1 MVFHLDLGVRTLGA
15 GANSPLTPVSV
26 LPFLSMITLDF
37 MVNYVWWFKKSIKN
51 NIRYPKTLLV
61 LRFIIISF
69 VKLANLGHTPS
80 PDRPRLTHKNWF
92 QFNKLIPSS
101 HQRQQKHQ
109 VSFYN
114 FTTNREHSD
123 SSPSF
128 EILYPYN
135 FIQLISWFIW
145 PFYNSTNIA
154 QAVLS
159 DSSPPNPKLRCTPWH
174 WSTSS
179 PFEN

>member
-1 MVFHLDLGVRTLGA
+1 
-15 GANSPLTPVSV
+15 
-26 LPFLSMITLDF
+26 
-37 MVNYVWWFKKSIKN
+37 
-51 NIRYPKTLLV
+51 
-61 LRFIIISF
+61 
-69 VKLANLGHTPS
+69 
-80 PDRPRLTHKNWF
+80 LTHKNWF
-92 QFNKLIPSS
+92 QFNKLIPPSS

-135 FIQLISWFIW
+135 FIQLISWFIYVYLTILQ
-145 PFYNSTNIA
+145 FYYCNIA
-154 QAVLS
+154 QEVFS
-159 DSSPPNPKLRCTPWH
+159 DSSPPNPKLQCAPWH